1 MEIYLPTETRVQDV
15 TERMRACESG
25 DIVSCSD
32 ESLFEVIK
40 AVMVR
45 EKLTGL
51 TIQLLDSDE
60 YVLRTV
66 TSKRRSEKQQDRFTD
81 RQEAVIR
88 ALEKVLAHCEKEGI
102 QLVGFSDELV
112 AIPAHMD
119 DGSGFSAAAVDID
132 TSGIYRGADSRQGIP
147 KI

>member
-32 ESLFEVIK
+32 EALFEVIK

-119 DGSGFSAAAVDID
+119 DGSGFSASAVDID

>member
-32 ESLFEVIK
+32 EALFEVIK

-60 YVLRTV
+60 YVLCTV

>member
-32 ESLFEVIK
+32 EALFEVIK

>member
-1 MEIYLPTETRVQDV
+1 MEIFLPSETRVQDV
-15 TERMRACESG
+15 TDRMRACEAG
-25 DIVSCSD
+25 DIITCSD
-32 ESLFEVIK
+32 VALFEVIK

-45 EKLTGL
+45 EKLAGL
-51 TIQLLDSDE
+51 TIQLLDDDQ
-60 YVLRTV
+60 YVLRSV
-66 TSKRRSEKQQDRFTD
+66 TSKRRAEKRQERFTD

-119 DGSGFSAAAVDID
+119 DGSGFSASAIDVD
-132 TSGIYRGADSRQGIP
+132 TSGIYRGADSRQAIP

>member
-32 ESLFEVIK
+32 EALFEVIK

-119 DGSGFSAAAVDID
+119 DGSGFSVAAVDID

>member
-32 ESLFEVIK
+32 EALFEVIK

-88 ALEKVLAHCEKEGI
+88 ALEKVLTHCEKEGI

>member
-1 MEIYLPTETRVQDV
+1 
-15 TERMRACESG
+15 MRACESG

-32 ESLFEVIK
+32 EALFEVIK

-60 YVLRTV
+60 YVLRTI